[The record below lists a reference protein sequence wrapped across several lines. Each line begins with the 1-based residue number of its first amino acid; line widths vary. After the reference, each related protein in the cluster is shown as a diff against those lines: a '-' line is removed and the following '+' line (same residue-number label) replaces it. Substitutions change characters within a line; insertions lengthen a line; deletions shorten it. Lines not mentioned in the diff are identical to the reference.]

1 MELPELGFNS
11 ISADMLKVISDYDG
25 ISGFKGAYNIREDG
39 QCAGRMSSEN
49 IEITPKTDNPGIDI
63 KVKPFTKGETVF
75 IPACVTHS
83 GVEDLVYNDFY
94 IGEGA
99 DVIVVAGCGVH
110 NDGEEQARHNGIH
123 RFFLEKGAKVLYKEK
138 HVATGSGA
146 GLKKIDP
153 VTDCFLKEGSTLEMD
168 TIQIGGVDYS
178 DRKTSAVLDK
188 GAKIIVRER
197 ILTDNSEEAISR
209 FDVKLNGEDSGV
221 DLVSRSVAKGS
232 SHQAFYSV
240 IEGNS
245 RCTGHSACDAILSE
259 NGRVDAQPA
268 LNASH
273 VDAEL
278 IHEAAIGK
286 IAGEQILKLCSL
298 GLTREEAEEKI
309 VQGFLK

>member
-49 IEITPKTDNPGIDI
+49 IEITSKTDNPGIDI
-63 KVKPFTKGETVF
+63 RVKPYTKGETVF

-123 RFFLEKGAKVLYKEK
+123 L
-138 HVATGSGA
+138 
-146 GLKKIDP
+146 
-153 VTDCFLKEGSTLEMD
+153 
-168 TIQIGGVDYS
+168 GGVDYS
-178 DRKTSAVLDK
+178 NRTTSAVLDS

-245 RCTGHSACDAILSE
+245 RCTGHSACDAILSG